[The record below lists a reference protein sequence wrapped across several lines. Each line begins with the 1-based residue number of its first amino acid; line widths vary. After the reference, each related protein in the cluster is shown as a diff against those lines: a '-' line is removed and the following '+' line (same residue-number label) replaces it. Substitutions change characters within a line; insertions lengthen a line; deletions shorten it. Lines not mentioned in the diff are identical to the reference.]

1 MSNNIHDIPGISLTE
16 EGWQDKMTPRDHFAG
31 LALPALIAARS
42 RLPDNDWRST
52 AWVMSYGTDG
62 YTKKHADGS
71 PEIWRSNI
79 ARDAY
84 ELADAMLAERDK

>member
-16 EGWQDKMTPRDHFAG
+16 DGWPVKMTLRDHFAG
-31 LALPALIAARS
+31 LALQALIAARS
-42 RLPDNDWRST
+42 RLPNNDWRST
-52 AWVMSYGTDG
+52 AWMMLYGTDA

-71 PEIWRSNI
+71 PETWRSDI
-79 ARDAY
+79 ACDAY